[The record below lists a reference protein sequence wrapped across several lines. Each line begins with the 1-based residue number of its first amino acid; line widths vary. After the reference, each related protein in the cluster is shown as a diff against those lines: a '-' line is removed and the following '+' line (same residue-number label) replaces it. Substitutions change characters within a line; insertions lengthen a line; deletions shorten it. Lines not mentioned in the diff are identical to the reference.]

1 MLLSMTGFGKAS
13 THIPGKKIT
22 VELKSLNSKQFD
34 MQARIPST
42 YRELELEMRRR
53 VASRLERGKIDLVI
67 TFETLGQ
74 TDTTTKIDPQAARIY
89 MEQIKQMQKELG
101 LPEPADW
108 YQLLM
113 RLPEVVHTDSV
124 TSTVDAD
131 ESKAVMKALDE
142 AIEALMSHRREEGKK
157 LEDFFAARL
166 KNITELL
173 AEIPRWEKERVERI
187 YARLEEA
194 LQNITKEQIDRGR
207 LEQEMIIYIE
217 KLDVNEE
224 RQRLGQHLIYFA
236 ETMALATPGQGK
248 KLGFIS
254 QEMGREINTLGSKSN
269 HADMQKQVVKMKD
282 ELEQIKEQVLN
293 VM

>member
-1 MLLSMTGFGKAS
+1 MTGFGKA
-13 THIPGKKIT
+13 TTQIPGKKIT

-34 MQARIPST
+34 MQARIPSA

-53 VASRLERGKIDLVI
+53 VAARLERGKIDLVI
-67 TFETLGQ
+67 TFETLGA
-74 TDTTTKIDPQAARIY
+74 TESNTKIDPQAAKAY

-101 LPEPADW
+101 LPEPQDW
-108 YQLLM
+108 YQILM
-113 RLPEVVHTDSV
+113 RLPEVVHSESVSTEVDSE
-124 TSTVDAD
+124 

-142 AIEALMSHRREEGKK
+142 AIEGLMNHRREEGKK
-157 LEDFFAARL
+157 LEDFFAKRL

-173 AEIPRWEKERVERI
+173 KEIPKWEKERVERI

-194 LQNITKEQIDRGR
+194 LQNISNEQIDRGR
-207 LEQEMIIYIE
+207 LEQEMIFYIE

-236 ETMALATPGQGK
+236 ETMALTSPGQGK

>member
-13 THIPGKKIT
+13 AQIPGKKIT

-34 MQARIPST
+34 MQARIPSA
-42 YRELELEMRRR
+42 YRELELEIRRR
-53 VASRLERGKIDLVI
+53 VAQHLERGKIDLI
-67 TFETLGQ
+67 ISIETLGV
-74 TDTTTKIDPQAARIY
+74 TESTTHIDRETAASYMKQVKEMQQA
-89 MEQIKQMQKELG
+89 LG

-108 YQLLM
+108 YSLLL
-113 RLPEVVHTDSV
+113 RLPDVLRSESAPELKD
-124 TSTVDAD
+124 D
-131 ESKAVMKALDE
+131 EAKAVFKALE
-142 AIEALMSHRREEGKK
+142 GAIEGLMNHRREEGKK
-157 LEDFFAARL
+157 LEDFFSTRL
-166 KNITELL
+166 RHITELL
-173 AEIPRWEKERVERI
+173 QEIPRWEKERIDRI

-194 LQNITKEQIDRGR
+194 LNNLSNEQIDRGR
-207 LEQEMIIYIE
+207 LEQEMIFYIE

-236 ETMALATPGQGK
+236 ETMAQTTPGQGK

>member
-1 MLLSMTGFGKAS
+1 MLLSMTGFGKA
-13 THIPGKKIT
+13 TTQIPGKKIT

-53 VASRLERGKIDLVI
+53 VAASLERGKIDLTI
-67 TFETLGQ
+67 TYETLGQ
-74 TDTTTKIDPQAARIY
+74 GDSNTKIDFEAAKVY
-89 MEQIKQMQKELG
+89 MHQIKQMQKELG

-108 YQLLM
+108 YQVLM
-113 RLPEVVHTDSV
+113 RLPDVVHSESASIAIDYE
-124 TSTVDAD
+124 
-131 ESKAVMKALDE
+131 ESKAILKALDD
-142 AIEALMSHRREEGKK
+142 AIEALMNHRREEGKK
-157 LEDFFAARL
+157 LEDFFAKRL
-166 KNITELL
+166 RNITDLL
-173 AEIPRWEKERVERI
+173 TEIPRWEKERVERI

-194 LQNITKEQIDRGR
+194 LQNISNEQIDRGR
-207 LEQEMIIYIE
+207 LEQEMIFYIE

-224 RQRLGQHLIYFA
+224 SQRLGQHLIYFA
-236 ETMALATPGQGK
+236 ETMALTTPGQGK

>member
-1 MLLSMTGFGKAS
+1 MLLSMTGFGKA
-13 THIPGKKIT
+13 TTQIPGKKIT

-34 MQARIPST
+34 MQARIPSA

-53 VASRLERGKIDLVI
+53 VAARLERGKIDLVI
-67 TFETLGQ
+67 TFETLGA
-74 TDTTTKIDPQAARIY
+74 TESNTKIDPQAAKAY

-101 LPEPADW
+101 LPEPQDW
-108 YQLLM
+108 YQILM
-113 RLPEVVHTDSV
+113 RLPEVVHSESVSTEVDSE
-124 TSTVDAD
+124 

-142 AIEALMSHRREEGKK
+142 AIEGLMNHRREEGKK
-157 LEDFFAARL
+157 LEDFFAKRL

-173 AEIPRWEKERVERI
+173 KEIPKWEKERVERI

-194 LQNITKEQIDRGR
+194 LQNISNEQIDRGR
-207 LEQEMIIYIE
+207 LEQEMIFYIE

-236 ETMALATPGQGK
+236 ETMALTSPGQGK

>member
-13 THIPGKKIT
+13 AQIPGKKIT
-22 VELKSLNSKQFD
+22 VEIKSLNSKQFD
-34 MQARIPST
+34 MQTRIPSA

-53 VASRLERGKIDLVI
+53 VAQRLERGKIDLTISV
-67 TFETLGQ
+67 ETLGM
-74 TDTTTKIDPQAARIY
+74 TESTTKIDTAMAAAY
-89 MEQIKQMQKELG
+89 MQQILRMKDELN
-101 LPEPADW
+101 LPEPDNW
-108 YQLLM
+108 YQLLL
-113 RLPEVVHTDSV
+113 RLPDVLHT
-124 TSTVDAD
+124 
-131 ESKAVMKALDE
+131 ESSNELAGEETKAVFEALE
-142 AIEALMSHRREEGKK
+142 QAIEALMLHRRKEGEK

-166 KNITELL
+166 RHITDLL
-173 AEIPRWEKERVERI
+173 QEIPRWEKERIDRV
-187 YARLEEA
+187 YARLEDA
-194 LQNITKEQIDRGR
+194 MSNLSNEQIDRGR
-207 LEQEMIIYIE
+207 LEQEMIFYIE

-224 RQRLGQHLIYFA
+224 RQRLGQHLVYFA
-236 ETMALATPGQGK
+236 ETMAHPTPGQGK